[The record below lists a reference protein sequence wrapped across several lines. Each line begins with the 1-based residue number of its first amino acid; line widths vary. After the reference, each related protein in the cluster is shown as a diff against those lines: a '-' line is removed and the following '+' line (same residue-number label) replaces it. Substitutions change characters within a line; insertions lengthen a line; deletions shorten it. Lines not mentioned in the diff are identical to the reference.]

1 MSVNSGQIQYSA
13 LRIEHNDTVDK
24 SSGDTDSQRERRG
37 SHKEHSSLGPLAA
50 SLVPFSS
57 IIATLSVV

>member
-1 MSVNSGQIQYSA
+1 MSVNTGQIQYSA

-24 SSGDTDSQRERRG
+24 SSGDTASQRERRG
-37 SHKEHSSLGPLAA
+37 GHKEHSSLGPLAA

-57 IIATLSVV
+57 LLTVLSVV